1 MTIKRKN
8 WFEYLK
14 TLNQFAHMMV
24 LFFPNDITKIE
35 LLLQAPKSSAIAIA
49 KCKVIFSLILP
60 SFCSNSKIDNK
71 IGGITT

>member
-1 MTIKRKN
+1 
-8 WFEYLK
+8 
-14 TLNQFAHMMV
+14 MMV

-49 KCKVIFSLILP
+49 KCKVIFSIFLP

-71 IGGITT
+71 IGGIMT